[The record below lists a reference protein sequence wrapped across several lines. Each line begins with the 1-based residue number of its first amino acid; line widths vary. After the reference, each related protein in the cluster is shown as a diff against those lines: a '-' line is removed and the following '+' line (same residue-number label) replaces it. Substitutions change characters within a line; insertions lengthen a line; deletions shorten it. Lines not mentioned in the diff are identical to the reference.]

1 MTRAEPC
8 ILWEGSCAYAVREGS
23 RYEIRVF
30 SSNAVQHVVA
40 GETDDGA
47 RAESVC
53 RRLNAYPRQTR
64 QFHGLL

>member
-1 MTRAEPC
+1 MRKPT
-8 ILWEGSCAYAVREGS
+8 ILWEGACAYAVRQGE

-30 SSNAVQHVVA
+30 SSNSVQHVKA

-47 RAESVC
+47 RAESIC

-64 QFHGLL
+64 AYFGLL